1 MAAPD
6 CSFPKKEKL
15 CSRKVID
22 ELFSTGRSFVKY
34 PFRVV
39 LLITDEQE
47 VPAQV
52 LISVSKRRFKRA
64 YKRNLI
70 KRRIREAYRLNKH
83 LLIPLLES
91 NNVNIAIAFVY
102 LPTEIWDFKTIEKAM
117 QELLTGLKK
126 RLSLTESQQNE

>member
-6 CSFPKKEKL
+6 RSFPKTEKL
-15 CSRKVID
+15 CSQKVID

-39 LLITDEQE
+39 LLTMEEQD
-47 VPAQV
+47 VPAKV

-64 YKRNLI
+64 YKRNLL

-83 LLIPLLES
+83 KIIPLLES
-91 NNVNIAIAFVY
+91 NNMNIAIAFVY
-102 LPTEIWDFKTIEKAM
+102 LPTEIWDFRSIEKAM
-117 QELLTGLKK
+117 QELLEGLKK
-126 RLSLTESQQNE
+126 RLSLTEE